1 MYRTVVQI
9 DVNHDMI
16 YTMQFNVK
24 RRNHLWLRYT
34 TLDSAPDTDSGR
46 RRLAVAS
53 YSIGSYC
60 AKWVTYLA
68 FQQRTVYHIVIFVW
82 SFAFLV
88 ICVYVALLQS
98 LYGIFTRFFFFIIL
112 LLFFFYI
119 IQSPLKSLFRVWCHR
134 LLSNAFEYS
143 SDFCKNRFLYND
155 DQKKIGC

>member
-16 YTMQFNVK
+16 YTMQFNVNK
-24 RRNHLWLRYT
+24 RNHSWLRYT

-82 SFAFLV
+82 SCFFSYMCICRFYNRCTVWRFL
-88 ICVYVALLQS
+88 
-98 LYGIFTRFFFFIIL
+98 TFFYHF
-112 LLFFFYI
+112 LFFFYI
-119 IQSPLKSLFRVWCHR
+119 IQSSFKSLFKVWCHR

-143 SDFCKNRFLYND
+143 NDFCKNRFSCND
-155 DQKKIGC
+155 DQKIEC

>member
-1 MYRTVVQI
+1 
-9 DVNHDMI
+9 MI

-82 SFAFLV
+82 SFAFFSYMC
-88 ICVYVALLQS
+88 ICRTFTITVRYF
-98 LYGIFTRFFFFIIL
+98 YEIFLFYHSFII
-112 LLFFFYI
+112 FFYI
-119 IQSPLKSLFRVWCHR
+119 IQSPFKSLFRVWCHR